1 MRHFLTII
9 FTLTCLWTKSQI
21 RLGTTVVE
29 DSSKIIILAKLGI
42 PFGTMSKLEV
52 EVYDGDNLHWKAY
65 EGIYL
70 LKINSIDGK
79 KINDTLILR
88 FTDETETLANE
99 CFSLYKLIYKKSVS
113 QISGKQLDKM
123 EKKYVGKKFTVM
135 AYETGQFRGSPD
147 KYFDYKPIV
156 PGIPHFFAT
165 LPFHFQHSLVIV
177 SNRTK

>member
-1 MRHFLTII
+1 M
-9 FTLTCLWTKSQI
+9 
-21 RLGTTVVE
+21 VD
-29 DSSKIIILAKLGI
+29 DSTKIIILPELGI

-65 EGIYL
+65 VGAYL
-70 LKINSIDGK
+70 LKINSINNN

-88 FTDETETLANE
+88 FTDETETLASDN
-99 CFSLYKLIYKKSVS
+99 FSLYQLIYKKKVGSLS
-113 QISGKQLDKM
+113 SAQLEKM
-123 EKKYVGKKFTVM
+123 KKRYVGKKITVM
-135 AYETGQFRGSPD
+135 AYETGQFTGAPD

-177 SNRTK
+177 STLSK